1 MASEEFNKKKNRKT
15 KTKKKTRKDK
25 WGQPL
30 PPEEP
35 KRKEEEQQQEEE
47 EVEAEEEIAA
57 AEAEEAEKEEWRKR
71 DSYEPNKVVAS
82 GMPYSTTEEEIRALF
97 EGVGP
102 IHQLQLSR
110 FPDSGNFSGLA
121 FVTFETEAAVKS
133 SLKLDGKKMGNRI
146 LRVERCRGDP
156 QRKRKAEFLSEPKK
170 MDGCFS
176 AYIGNLSWDVT
187 EDDIRECFE
196 MSKIASI
203 RFAYDK
209 NTGAF
214 RGFGHIDFEDDESLE
229 EAMKKNQVELQGRPI
244 KIAYSVSN
252 RN

>member
-1 MASEEFNKKKNRKT
+1 MASEELKKKKKKNLKN
-15 KTKKKTRKDK
+15 KKKTRKDK

-35 KRKEEEQQQEEE
+35 KEEE
-47 EVEAEEEIAA
+47 EEEGVEAEEEIAA
-57 AEAEEAEKEEWRKR
+57 AVEEEGEEVKKR
-71 DSYEPNKVVAS
+71 NSYENSYEPKKVVVS
-82 GMPYSTTEEEIRALF
+82 GMPYSTTEEEIRELF

-121 FVTFETEAAVKS
+121 FITFQTEAAVKS
-133 SLKLDGKKMGNRI
+133 SLKLDGKKMGNRFM
-146 LRVERCRGDP
+146 RVERCRGDP
-156 QRKRKAEFLSEPKK
+156 QRKRKAEFLGEPTK
-170 MDGCFS
+170 MEGCFS

-187 EDDIRECFE
+187 EDDIRHCFE

-229 EAMKKNQVELQGRPI
+229 EAMKKNKEELHGRPM
-244 KIAYSVSN
+244 KLAYSVSS
-252 RN
+252 RH

>member
-1 MASEEFNKKKNRKT
+1 MASEELKKKKKNLKN
-15 KTKKKTRKDK
+15 KKKTRKDK

-35 KRKEEEQQQEEE
+35 KEEEG
-47 EVEAEEEIAA
+47 VEAEEEIAPA
-57 AEAEEAEKEEWRKR
+57 AVEEEGEREEEEKKR
-71 DSYEPNKVVAS
+71 NSYEPKKVVVS
-82 GMPYSTTEEEIRALF
+82 GMPYSTTEEEIRELF

-121 FVTFETEAAVKS
+121 FITFQTEAAVKS
-133 SLKLDGKKMGNRI
+133 SLKLDGKKMGNRFM
-146 LRVERCRGDP
+146 RVERCRGDP
-156 QRKRKAEFLSEPKK
+156 QRKRKAEFLGEPKK
-170 MDGCFS
+170 MEGCFS

-187 EDDIRECFE
+187 EDDIRDCFE

-203 RFAYDK
+203 RFAYDR

-229 EAMKKNQVELQGRPI
+229 EAMKKNKVELHGRPM
-244 KIAYSVSN
+244 KLAYSVSS